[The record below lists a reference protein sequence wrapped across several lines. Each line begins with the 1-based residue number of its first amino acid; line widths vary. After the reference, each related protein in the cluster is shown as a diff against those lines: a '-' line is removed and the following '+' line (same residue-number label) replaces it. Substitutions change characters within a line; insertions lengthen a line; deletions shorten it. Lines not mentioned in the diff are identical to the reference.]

1 MGVLDLIGRTPLVE
15 LKRFA
20 PREGVRI
27 FAKLESQNPSGSVK
41 DRVALCLVERA
52 EARGDIG
59 PGAHLV
65 EASSGNTGIALAM
78 IARQRGYELTVV
90 VPEAV
95 PPPIRDLLVLLGA
108 EVVWA
113 EPRVGMRGAIELAQQ
128 LADDKGWYLC
138 GQFTSPCNPA
148 VHYRTTGAEI
158 AEALPSVAAFVA
170 GIGTGGTLM
179 GVGRRLRELNPD
191 VKLVGVEPHMGERLQ
206 GLRCLEEAWQ
216 APLVDL
222 DMLDARYLV
231 GAADALNLAAEVA
244 AREGLVVGVSS
255 GATLRAALRFSE
267 RIDQGDIVCMF
278 GDGGWKYL
286 PTHPWKAAR
295 ERDPELDEIHWW

>member
-1 MGVLDLIGRTPLVE
+1 VLSLIGDTPLVE
-15 LKRFA
+15 LPRFA
-20 PREGVRI
+20 PRPGLRI
-27 FAKLESQNPSGSVK
+27 FAKLESTNPSGSVK

-52 EARGDIG
+52 EARGDIE

-78 IARQRGYELTVV
+78 IARQRGYTLTVV

-95 PPPIRDLLVLLGA
+95 PPPIRDLLVMLGA
-108 EVVWA
+108 EVVWT
-113 EPRVGMRGAIELAQQ
+113 EPRVGMKGAIELAER
-128 LADDKGWYLC
+128 LAKEHGWYLC

-158 AEALPSVAAFVA
+158 AGALPEVDAFVA

-179 GVGRRLRELNPD
+179 GVGRRLREQNPA
-191 VKLVGVEPHMGERLQ
+191 VKLIGVEPHMGERLQ

-222 DMLDARYLV
+222 ALLDARYLI
-231 GAADALNLAAEVA
+231 GAADALAMTAEVA
-244 AREGLVVGVSS
+244 SREGLVVGVSS
-255 GATLRAALRFSE
+255 GATLRAALRFAETRMDTGS
-267 RIDQGDIVCMF
+267 IVCMF

-295 ERDPELDEIHWW
+295 ERDPDLDEIHWW